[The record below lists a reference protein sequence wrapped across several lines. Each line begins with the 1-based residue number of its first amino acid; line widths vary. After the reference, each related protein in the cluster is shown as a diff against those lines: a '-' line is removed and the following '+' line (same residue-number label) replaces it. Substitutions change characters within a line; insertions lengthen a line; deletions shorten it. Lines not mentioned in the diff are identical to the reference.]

1 MTPGALCLSVGLAEA
16 ACALATTRSRHH
28 RSGAQ
33 CEGARVRPFGLER
46 TGAQYRPNCFP
57 HRGAPPRTS
66 RTFVNGRTFEA
77 HRVMLVA
84 TSGYIK
90 GSLVGAGATMATVS
104 TLDVRFPDAPSSDRA
119 RRAMR
124 NSQHCRCGSG
134 SRLKRRARGIIM
146 NFRSIPPPPSPFEPP
161 CHMYMCV
168 LCLWDAVGYSRHG
181 ERPRSSKHSLP

>member
-1 MTPGALCLSVGLAEA
+1 MEPRAAQVLPQVTPTSDAGRALPVCRFGRGGLRARYN
-16 ACALATTRSRHH
+16 ALASPSISVR
-28 RSGAQ
+28 
-33 CEGARVRPFGLER
+33 ERVRPFGLER
-46 TGAQYRPNCFP
+46 TDAQYRPICFP

-90 GSLVGAGATMATVS
+90 GSLVGAGATIATVS

-146 NFRSIPPPPSPFEPP
+146 NFRSSDP
-161 CHMYMCV
+161 
-168 LCLWDAVGYSRHG
+168 
-181 ERPRSSKHSLP
+181 